1 MSLIWEHKRI
11 DQCTPEEVL
20 SFCKLRTDVFFL
32 EQAIT
37 EEEIDSHDVDQATEH
52 IWCQQGTTTVGYVR
66 VVRQDP
72 APADDLGIGT
82 SIGRLV
88 VHKDYRRQGIARELM
103 DRAVAACGPDDIVL
117 HAQTYLRE
125 FYERCGFQPVG
136 EVFEEAG
143 IPHIRMV
150 KRAEP

>member
-1 MSLIWEHKRI
+1 VSLIWEHKRI
-11 DQCTPEEVL
+11 EQCTPEEVL

-37 EEEIDSHDVDQATEH
+37 EEEIDSHDSAQTTDH
-52 IWCQQGTTTVGYVR
+52 IWCHTGGKTVGYVR

-82 SIGRLV
+82 SIGRLA

-103 DRAVAACGPDDIVL
+103 DRAVTACGAGDSIL
-117 HAQTYLRE
+117 HAQEYLHD
-125 FYERCGFQPVG
+125 FYHDCGFQSVG
-136 EVFEEAG
+136 PVFEEAG

-150 KRAEP
+150 KRAES